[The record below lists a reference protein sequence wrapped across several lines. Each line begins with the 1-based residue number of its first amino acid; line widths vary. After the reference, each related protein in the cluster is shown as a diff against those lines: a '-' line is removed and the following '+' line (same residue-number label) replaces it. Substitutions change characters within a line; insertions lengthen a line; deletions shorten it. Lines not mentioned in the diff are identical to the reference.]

1 MVFNN
6 QLNENNLN
14 LNTKLANMLKLN
26 PNKPV
31 ASAVAN
37 STGIKITSSP
47 HLGVPTCL
55 NSSGSTKQLSSDDKK
70 INLSALK
77 NQDPFA
83 TNIIDTALRVAVY
96 KFVSKKN
103 EWKKLDVEGSLF
115 IFERIVEPLHSFV
128 VMNTLALN
136 LFLQPITAELEFQD
150 RNPFLLYKSNNDIF
164 GIWFIDK
171 EDCERIKNLII
182 NLTENAT
189 ERKNQRE
196 KSKQTQIPTSSS
208 LFTVSSAA
216 SEPSSL
222 ITPISFLSAS
232 SSFTNQLFP
241 LANNATTAAN
251 VNSLSSNVT
260 SIENSSSGET
270 KTGLDIMQM
279 LNKAQ
284 QQYNQSKTPSL
295 EPTSHSTPGGL
306 LNDEPKPI
314 TQWFLNSNKL
324 VKPEPQR
331 KEQQQPTASPSS
343 SGSSSSNT
351 SSSNQQETKPNPI
364 LNLLRSN
371 STTNSNTGNYIKI
384 VNFIIRID
392 ANEKSSNQKK
402 KIVRVSFYYL
412 K

>member
-26 PNKPV
+26 PTKQAASV
-31 ASAVAN
+31 AATAAGN
-37 STGIKITSSP
+37 SGTTGIKITSSP

-136 LFLQPITAELEFQD
+136 LFLQPITADLEFQD

-182 NLTENAT
+182 SLTENAT

-196 KSKQTQIPTSSS
+196 KSKQTQIPASSS

-241 LANNATTAAN
+241 LTNNNATAAAN
-251 VNSLSSNVT
+251 VNSLSSSN
-260 SIENSSSGET
+260 ENSSSTEN

-284 QQYNQSKTPSL
+284 QQYNQNKTTSL

-331 KEQQQPTASPSS
+331 KEQQQQSAASPSS

-351 SSSNQQETKPNPI
+351 SSSNQQENKANPI
-364 LNLLRSN
+364 LNLLRSS
-371 STTNSNTGNYIKI
+371 STTNSNTGNYIRI
-384 VNFIIRID
+384 VNFIIRIGCND
-392 ANEKSSNQKK
+392 NEKKVLIKK
-402 KIVRVSFYYL
+402 KI
-412 K
+412 